1 MPDRAFFDTNILIY
15 AFSAGDP
22 WQGVAL
28 KLMLNGGAIGVQTLN
43 EFVSVATCKLKIPWT
58 EVVARLGIIER
69 LCDPAVPVTL
79 SVHRRGLEIS
89 QTLSYHLHDSL
100 MLAAALEASCTV
112 FYSEDLQDGQSV
124 GPLKIQNPFAMAK

>member
-22 WQGVAL
+22 RQGVAL

-79 SVHRRGLEIS
+79 SVHRRGPEIS
-89 QTLSYHLHDSL
+89 QVSVRGQGEGVRVG
-100 MLAAALEASCTV
+100 LAMRYFRLLFTV
-112 FYSEDLQDGQSV
+112 
-124 GPLKIQNPFAMAK
+124 I